1 VIAASDLFMYWAME
15 RPYKETSSAF
25 RTLEKDGNLLKDN
38 YMNFVEYISEQYVYV
53 LPKVGIPNFELIV
66 AVNRY
71 LLMHHMGYKATLG
84 YLTDERKLLKKMI
97 TMLQKD
103 LPVILLIGMPF
114 PQLLHHTIWSKKKV
128 GINFYTQTEEKGVI
142 SYKIA
147 NTAVKGHFV
156 VVTGILIDSE
166 AKEKQYKVMLRI
178 SSWGKEYYVSYYEY
192 CKFEMKYG
200 VDLQGSIIHI
210 S

>member
-1 VIAASDLFMYWAME
+1 MT
-15 RPYKETSSAF
+15 RPYKVASSAF
-25 RTLEKDGNLLKDN
+25 RTLEKDGNLIKDS
-38 YMNFVEYISEQYVYV
+38 YMNFVEYVSEQYVYI

-66 AVNRY
+66 AINRY
-71 LLMHHMGYKATLG
+71 LLTHQMGYKAALG
-84 YLTDERKLLKKMI
+84 YLTDERKLLQKMI

-114 PQLLHHTIWSKKKV
+114 PQLLHHIMWNKRKV
-128 GINFYTQTEEKGVI
+128 GINFYTRSQGVDGV
-142 SYKIA
+142 SYKAAI
-147 NTAVKGHFV
+147 TCVKGHFV

-192 CKFEMKYG
+192 CKYEMKYG